1 MLSEIN
7 RINIMNLFKLK
18 PTDVYVSAALALLIG
33 GTALLSFNLQAA
45 DEPKPNGANGTNGM
59 NGVAK
64 AALTVTA
71 VQPQSNALGLQVSAN
86 GNIAP
91 WQEAIIGAEVNGLKL
106 TDVRVNVGDV
116 VKKGQVLAT
125 FSSDTARAELLQ
137 VHAAVAEA
145 QATLAEAAANASR
158 ALSLKDTG
166 ALSAQQ
172 IAQFTT
178 AETTA
183 QARVAAARA
192 NVAVVQVRLNNAQL
206 SAPDNGVISARTATV
221 GSVVSAGT
229 ELFRMIRQGRLE
241 WRAEVTSTEVAR
253 IKPGTEAS
261 ITAASGASMQGKVRM
276 VAPTVDAQTRNALVY
291 VDIAQHPDVKAGMFA
306 KGVFALGSSTAMTLP
321 QQALVLRDGFT
332 YALRI
337 DVSNKVQQVKL
348 QTGRRVGDAVEI
360 LQGAKTGE
368 RYVGTGAAFLADGDT
383 VRVVTA
389 TATPAAAAKA
399 ASK

>member
-1 MLSEIN
+1 M
-7 RINIMNLFKLK
+7 MNLFKQK
-18 PTDVYVSAALALLIG
+18 STAVYLSAGLALLIG
-33 GTALLSFNLQAA
+33 GTALVSFNSLAA
-45 DEPKPNGANGTNGM
+45 NEPKSNGAP
-59 NGVAK
+59 K

-71 VQPQSNALGLQVSAN
+71 VQPQNNALGLQVSAN
-86 GNIAP
+86 GNISP

-116 VKKGQVLAT
+116 VKRGQVLAT

-137 VHAAVAEA
+137 VQAAVAEA

-166 ALSAQQ
+166 ALSTQQ

-183 QARVAAARA
+183 RARVEAARA
-192 NVAVVQVRLNNAQL
+192 NVAVVQVRLKNSQL
-206 SAPDNGVISARTATV
+206 TAPDNGVISARAATV
-221 GSVVSAGT
+221 GSVVGAGT

-241 WRAEVTSTEVAR
+241 RRAEVTSAEVAR
-253 IKPGTEAS
+253 IKPGTQAT
-261 ITAASGASMQGKVRM
+261 IIAASGAQVQGKVRM
-276 VAPTVDAQTRNALVY
+276 VAPTVDSQTRNSLVY
-291 VDIAQHPDVKAGMFA
+291 VDVPLHPDVKSGMFA
-306 KGVFALGSSTAMTLP
+306 KGTFALGTSNAMTLP

-337 DVSNKVQQVKL
+337 DASNKVQQVKL

-360 LQGAKTGE
+360 LQGTQAGE

-383 VRVVTA
+383 VRVVAANVADTSPSA
-389 TATPAAAAKA
+389 APKAAPAAAAKA
-399 ASK
+399 ASQ

>member
-1 MLSEIN
+1 
-7 RINIMNLFKLK
+7 MNLFKLK

-45 DEPKPNGANGTNGM
+45 DEPKPNGANGVNGT

-206 SAPDNGVISARTATV
+206 TAPDNGVISARTATV

-253 IKPGTEAS
+253 IKPGTEAN

>member
-1 MLSEIN
+1 MLNGID
-7 RINIMNLFKLK
+7 IMNLFQQK
-18 PTDVYVSAALALLIG
+18 PTAVYSSAALALLIG

-45 DEPKPNGANGTNGM
+45 DEAKPNGANGTNAV
-59 NGVAK
+59 GVAK

-71 VQPQSNALGLQVSAN
+71 VQPQSIALGLQVNAN

-106 TDVRVNVGDV
+106 TEVRVNVGDV

-137 VHAAVAEA
+137 VQAAVAEA
-145 QATLAEAAANASR
+145 QATLAEAAANAAR

-183 QARVAAARA
+183 QARVSAARA

-206 SAPDNGVISARTATV
+206 TAPDNGVISARTATV

-253 IKPGTEAS
+253 IKPGTEATL
-261 ITAASGASMQGKVRM
+261 TAASGAQIQGKVRM

-306 KGVFALGSSTAMTLP
+306 KGVFALGSSIATTLP

-337 DVSNKVQQVKL
+337 DASNKVQQVKL

-360 LQGAKTGE
+360 LKGTQAGE

-389 TATPAAAAKA
+389 IATPAAAAKA